1 MTGTGIK
8 NTLLALVAGIGSIF
22 AQWLGGWDAFL
33 KTLVMFML
41 VDYITGIVAAF
52 VFHKSG
58 KTKNGAASSKECY
71 KGIIKK
77 MCMLALV
84 GVSVGIDD
92 LTGSNYIRS
101 VTILFFLGNEG
112 LSILENIGLMG
123 LEYPQFVKTALE
135 VIRERGD
142 SDGKV

>member
-1 MTGTGIK
+1 MTGTGK
-8 NTLLALVAGIGSIF
+8 NMFLVIAASIGSMF
-22 AQWLGGWDAFL
+22 AKWVGGWDAFM

-41 VDYITGIVAAF
+41 IDYVTGIIVAA

-58 KTKNGAASSKECY
+58 KTKNGSASSKECY

-84 GVSVGIDD
+84 GVSVGVDKIVGTD
-92 LTGSNYIRS
+92 YIRS

-112 LSILENIGLMG
+112 LSILENMGLMG
-123 LEYPQFVKTALE
+123 MKYPRFIRTALE

-142 SDGKV
+142 ADE